1 LRLCRSGPHDPRIPD
16 ALAHYAGGIA
26 LLAARRHRFFQ
37 EIAFFLQDT
46 RLRAGDIQPQ
56 DAEASPNQ
64 RSQQTEKEYA
74 MNKPVRQSDASSE
87 TVKAI
92 SVADYIIERLAAEG
106 IDRCFGVAGD
116 YVFPICNAVDSS
128 AKVKWI
134 GCSNELNA
142 SYAADGYARIRGAA
156 MLATTY
162 GVGELSAINGVMGAK
177 AERSLVFHLVG
188 MPSYQNQRVR
198 KIAHHT
204 LGDGVFGN
212 FVALSAHAACCH
224 AVINPENC
232 VVEMERVIAEARRN
246 NQPAYIAVP
255 SDYALSPVASAD
267 VKPIVPRSN
276 EAALQKAMAMIAE
289 RISKAKSV
297 VAFPAFTVSR
307 LGLQKQAQKA
317 IEALGCP
324 FVTTLMEKCL
334 IDEGHPQFAGMYAG
348 ATSEPKTR
356 QIVEGADIVLDLG
369 GVNLNDITTAA
380 YSGRLDLSRFIT
392 VGLDDVRIGDEV
404 IATVRLADILSEL
417 AKLKPSSAPY
427 RGKPQGLAPV
437 NGKPSDKI
445 TMAALYPRYAAFLR
459 SGDTVVLETGS
470 SSLGVTPTIL
480 PDGVRV
486 EAQVLWGSIGWATP
500 AAFGVALADPSRRTV
515 LITGEGSHQLTA
527 NDIGAMGRFG
537 ANVVV
542 FVLNNSGYLIE
553 RALEEN
559 PNWTYNDLAPW
570 NYAELPKALGCAD
583 WFTARVTTLGE
594 LDAAMKSARAS
605 KSGAY
610 IEIMG
615 GKMDMPPAL
624 AFAHG
629 QLKAMYGDTP

>member
-1 LRLCRSGPHDPRIPD
+1 MP
-16 ALAHYAGGIA
+16 A
-26 LLAARRHRFFQ
+26 
-37 EIAFFLQDT
+37 
-46 RLRAGDIQPQ
+46 
-56 DAEASPNQ
+56 
-64 RSQQTEKEYA
+64 
-74 MNKPVRQSDASSE
+74 RQSDASSR
-87 TVKAI
+87 TAKAMNV
-92 SVADYIIERLAAEG
+92 SDYIVDRLATEG
-106 IDRCFGVAGD
+106 IEHCFGVAGD
-116 YVFPICNAVDSS
+116 YAFPICNAVDSS
-128 AKVKWI
+128 PKVKWI
-134 GCSNELNA
+134 GCANELNA
-142 SYAADGYARIRGAA
+142 AYAADGYARVRGAA
-156 MLATTY
+156 MLVTTY

-177 AERSLVFHLVG
+177 AERSLIFHIVG
-188 MPSYQNQRVR
+188 MPSYQNQRVH

-212 FVALSAHAACCH
+212 FVALSADAACCH

-232 VVEMERVIAEARRN
+232 VVEMERLIAEARRN

-255 SDYALSPVASAD
+255 SDYALSPVVSAD

-276 EAALQKAMAMIAE
+276 DAALKKAMAAIAE
-289 RISKAKSV
+289 HIDKAKSV
-297 VAFPAFTVSR
+297 VVFPASTISR

-324 FVTTLMEKCL
+324 FATTLMEKGL

-348 ATSEPKTR
+348 AVSEPNTR
-356 QIVEGADIVLDLG
+356 QIVEGADVILDLG

-380 YSGRLDLSRFIT
+380 YSSHLDLSRFIT

-404 IATVRLADILSEL
+404 IANVRLADVLSEL
-417 AKLKPSSAPY
+417 AKLKRPSAPY

-437 NGKPSDKI
+437 NGNPSDSI

-459 SGDTVVLETGS
+459 AGDTVVLETGS
-470 SSLGVTPTIL
+470 SSLGMTPTIL

-486 EAQVLWGSIGWATP
+486 EAQVLWGSIGWATA
-500 AAFGVALADPSRRTV
+500 AAFGIALADPSRRTI

-537 ANVVV
+537 ANVIV
-542 FVLNNSGYLIE
+542 FVLNNSGYLVE

-570 NYAELPKALGCAD
+570 NYADLPKALGCAD

-594 LDAAMKSARAS
+594 LDEAMKSARAS

-610 IEIMG
+610 IEIIG
-615 GKMDMPPAL
+615 GKMDMPPVL

-629 QLKAMYGDTP
+629 QLTAMYGATP